1 MNFLQQNCRFGFY
14 TQGKAALCKS
24 FKCGDNDLDDFFTK
38 DAFLQSDELLCKNY
52 CFSLVDDPAQLVAV
66 FTLSNDSI
74 KKIPGSRK
82 KKVEKNIPREKI
94 YSSYPAVM
102 IGRLGISL
110 DFQSKHLGSDVLS
123 FIKAWFVDP
132 LNKTGCRF
140 LLVDSYN
147 KERNLNFYQNNEFK
161 FLFSTEEQER
171 EFRCLGPDRPLNSR
185 LMYFDLIEL
194 KRKQTGD
201 SN

>member
-1 MNFLQQNCRFGFY
+1 MSFLHDKCSFGFF
-14 TQGKAALCKS
+14 TREKADASQS
-24 FKCGDNDLDDFFTK
+24 FRCGDDDLDEFFLH
-38 DAFLQSDELLCKNY
+38 DAFLQSDELLCTNY
-52 CFSLVDDPAQLVAV
+52 CFTPDADPTAIVAA

-82 KKVEKNIPREKI
+82 KKVERNIPREKL

-110 DFQSKHLGSDVLS
+110 DFQSRHLGSDVLS

-147 KERNLNFYQNNEFK
+147 KERNLAFYERNGFNY
-161 FLFSTEEQER
+161 LFSTEEQER
-171 EFRCLGPDRPLNSR
+171 EFRGIKPERPLNSR
-185 LMYFDLIEL
+185 LMYFDLIEII
-194 KRKQTGD
+194 KR
-201 SN
+201 

>member
-1 MNFLQQNCRFGFY
+1 MSFIQEKCSFGFL
-14 TQGKAALCKS
+14 TRQKADNCKP
-24 FKCGDNDLDDFFTK
+24 FHCGDDDLDEFFIQ
-38 DAFLQSDELLCKNY
+38 DAFLQSEELLCKNY
-52 CFSLVDDPAQLVAV
+52 CFVLDEAPSTIVAA

-82 KKVEKNIPREKI
+82 KKVEKNIPREKL

-102 IGRLGISL
+102 IGRLGISS
-110 DFQSKHLGSDVLS
+110 DFQGQHIGSDIIS

-147 KERNLNFYQNNEFK
+147 KENNLTFYQRNGFNY
-161 FLFSTEEQER
+161 LFSTEEQER
-171 EFRCLGPDRPLNSR
+171 EFRGIKPERPLNSR

-194 KRKQTGD
+194 VKR
-201 SN
+201 

>member
-1 MNFLQQNCRFGFY
+1 MGFLQEKCQFGFFSK
-14 TQGKAALCKS
+14 QKSAECKP
-24 FKCGDNDLDDFFTK
+24 FHCGDEDLDEFFIR

-52 CFSLVDDPAQLVAV
+52 CFTLDADSSQLVAV

-82 KKVEKNIPREKI
+82 KKIERNIPREKL

-102 IGRLGISL
+102 IGRLGIHAN
-110 DFQSKHLGSDVLS
+110 FQGQHIGSDVLS

-147 KERNLNFYQNNEFK
+147 KEQNLKFYETNGFAY
-161 FLFSTEEQER
+161 LFSSEEQER
-171 EFRCLGPDRPLNSR
+171 EFRAIQLGSPLNTR

-194 KRKQTGD
+194 VRQ
-201 SN
+201 S

>member
-1 MNFLQQNCRFGFY
+1 MGFLQEKCRFGFF
-14 TQGKAALCKS
+14 TQQKAAECKL
-24 FKCGDNDLDDFFTK
+24 FHCGDDDLDDFFRC

-52 CFSLVDDPAQLVAV
+52 CFMLDEDPSKIVAV

-82 KKVEKNIPREKI
+82 KKVEKNIPREKL

-102 IGRLGISL
+102 IGRLGINI
-110 DFQSKHLGSDVLS
+110 DFQGQHLGSDVLS

-147 KERNLNFYQNNEFK
+147 KERNLKFYEHNGFSY
-161 FLFSTEEQER
+161 LFSSEEQER
-171 EFRCLGPDRPLNSR
+171 EFRSIKPDRPLNSR

-194 KRKQTGD
+194 LKE
-201 SN
+201 

>member
-1 MNFLQQNCRFGFY
+1 MSFLQEKCSFGLF
-14 TQGKAALCKS
+14 TRQQSGECKP
-24 FKCGDNDLDDFFTK
+24 FHCGDDDLDEFFLR

-52 CFSLVDDPAQLVAV
+52 CFTLDEDPTAVVAA

-82 KKVEKNIPREKI
+82 KKVERNIPREKL

-102 IGRLGISL
+102 IGCLGIST
-110 DFQSKHLGSDVLS
+110 DFQGQHLGSDVLS

-147 KERNLNFYQNNEFK
+147 KERNLTFYERNGFNY
-161 FLFSTEEQER
+161 LFSTEEQER
-171 EFRCLGPDRPLNSR
+171 EFRGLKSDRPLNSR

-194 KRKQTGD
+194 VKVNR
-201 SN
+201 

>member
-1 MNFLQQNCRFGFY
+1 MSFLQEKCSFGFF
-14 TQGKAALCKS
+14 TRPKADNCKP
-24 FKCGDNDLDDFFTK
+24 FHCGDDDLDEFFIQ
-38 DAFLQSDELLCKNY
+38 DAFLQSEELLCKNY
-52 CFSLVDDPAQLVAV
+52 CFVLDEDPTTIVAA

-82 KKVEKNIPREKI
+82 KKVEKNIPREKL

-102 IGRLGISL
+102 IGRLGISS
-110 DFQSKHLGSDVLS
+110 DFQSRHIGSDIIS

-147 KERNLNFYQNNEFK
+147 KENNLVFYQRNGFK
-161 FLFSTEEQER
+161 YLFSTEEQER
-171 EFRCLGPDRPLNSR
+171 EFRGIKPERPLNSR
-185 LMYFDLIEL
+185 LMYYDLIEL
-194 KRKQTGD
+194 VRK
-201 SN
+201 

>member
-1 MNFLQQNCRFGFY
+1 MSFLQDKCSFGFY
-14 TQGKAALCKS
+14 THEKVDLGQPFS
-24 FKCGDNDLDDFFTK
+24 CGDEDLNEFFLE
-38 DAFLQSDELLCKNY
+38 DAFLQSDALLCKNY
-52 CFSLVDDPAQLVAV
+52 CFTLDAAPTTIVAA

-82 KKVEKNIPREKI
+82 KKVERNIPREKL

-102 IGRLGISL
+102 IGRLGINIE
-110 DFQSKHLGSDVLS
+110 FQGKHLGSEVLS

-147 KERNLNFYQNNEFK
+147 KERNLSFYERNGFH
-161 FLFSTEEQER
+161 FLFSSEEQER
-171 EFRCLGPDRPLNSR
+171 EFRNIKPEHPLNSR

-194 KRKQTGD
+194 VRAKK
-201 SN
+201 

>member
-1 MNFLQQNCRFGFY
+1 M
-14 TQGKAALCKS
+14 
-24 FKCGDNDLDDFFTK
+24 DEFFIL
-38 DAFLQSDELLCKNY
+38 DAFLQSEELLCKNY
-52 CFSLVDDPAQLVAV
+52 CFVLDEDPTTIVAA

-82 KKVEKNIPREKI
+82 KKVEKNIPREKL

-102 IGRLGISL
+102 IGRLGISS
-110 DFQSKHLGSDVLS
+110 DFQGQHIGSDINS

-147 KERNLNFYQNNEFK
+147 KENNLSFYQYNGFNY
-161 FLFSTEEQER
+161 LFSTEEQER
-171 EFRCLGPDRPLNSR
+171 EFRGIKPERPLNSR

-194 KRKQTGD
+194 VRR
-201 SN
+201 

>member
-1 MNFLQQNCRFGFY
+1 MSFLQEKCRFGFF
-14 TQGKAALCKS
+14 TREKANTGQP
-24 FKCGDNDLDDFFTK
+24 FRCGDDDLDEFFLQ

-52 CFSLVDDPAQLVAV
+52 CFTLDEDPSSIVAA

-82 KKVEKNIPREKI
+82 KKVEKNIPREKL

-102 IGRLGISL
+102 IGRLGINTA
-110 DFQSKHLGSDVLS
+110 FQGQHLGSDVLS

-147 KERNLNFYQNNEFK
+147 KERNLSFYEHNGFNY
-161 FLFSTEEQER
+161 LFSTEEQER
-171 EFRCLGPDRPLNSR
+171 NFRGIKPEKPLNSR

-194 KRKQTGD
+194 VR
-201 SN
+201 

>member
-1 MNFLQQNCRFGFY
+1 MGFLQEKCKFGFF
-14 TQGKAALCKS
+14 TQQKVAGCKS
-24 FKCGDNDLDDFFTK
+24 FHCDDDDLDDFFRC

-52 CFSLVDDPAQLVAV
+52 CFMLDEDPSKIVAV

-82 KKVEKNIPREKI
+82 KKVEKNIPREKL

-102 IGRLGISL
+102 IGRLGINI
-110 DFQSKHLGSDVLS
+110 DFQGQHLGSDVLS

-147 KERNLNFYQNNEFK
+147 KERNLKFYEHNGFSY
-161 FLFSTEEQER
+161 LFSSEEQER
-171 EFRCLGPDRPLNSR
+171 EFRSIKPDRPLNSR
-185 LMYFDLIEL
+185 LVYFDWIEL
-194 KRKQTGD
+194 L
-201 SN
+201 

>member
-1 MNFLQQNCRFGFY
+1 MGFLQEKCRFGFF
-14 TQGKAALCKS
+14 TREKTIRCKP
-24 FKCGDNDLDDFFTK
+24 FRCGDDDLDEFFLY

-52 CFSLVDDPAQLVAV
+52 CFTLDDDPTTVVAA

-82 KKVEKNIPREKI
+82 KKIEKNIPREKL

-102 IGRLGISL
+102 IGRLGICTGY
-110 DFQSKHLGSDVLS
+110 QGQHLGSDVLS

-147 KERNLNFYQNNEFK
+147 KSNNLNFYQRNGFC
-161 FLFSTEEQER
+161 FLFSSEEQER
-171 EFRCLGPDRPLNSR
+171 EFRGIKPEHPLNSR

-194 KRKQTGD
+194 VKAN
-201 SN
+201 SPVF

>member
-1 MNFLQQNCRFGFY
+1 MGFLQEKCSFGFY
-14 TQGKAALCKS
+14 TQQKADQSKP
-24 FKCGDNDLDDFFTK
+24 FHCGDDDLDEFFRC
-38 DAFLQSDELLCKNY
+38 DAFLQSDQLLCKNY
-52 CFSLVDDPAQLVAV
+52 CFTLDDDPTAIVAA

-82 KKVEKNIPREKI
+82 KKVEKNIPREKL

-102 IGRLGISL
+102 IGRLGIGT
-110 DFQSKHLGSDVLS
+110 DFQSQHPGSDVLS

-147 KERNLNFYQNNEFK
+147 KERNLAFYERNGFNY
-161 FLFSTEEQER
+161 LFSTEEQER
-171 EFRCLGPDRPLNSR
+171 EFRGIKPERPLNSR

-194 KRKQTGD
+194 IHK
-201 SN
+201 

>member
-1 MNFLQQNCRFGFY
+1 MSFLQEKCSFGFF
-14 TQGKAALCKS
+14 TRQKASEGKP
-24 FKCGDNDLDDFFTK
+24 FHCGDDDLDEFFLR

-52 CFSLVDDPAQLVAV
+52 CFTLDEDPTAVVAA

-82 KKVEKNIPREKI
+82 KKIEKNIPREKL

-102 IGRLGISL
+102 IGRLGIST
-110 DFQSKHLGSDVLS
+110 DFQSQHLGSDVLS

-147 KERNLNFYQNNEFK
+147 KERNLAFYERNGFYY
-161 FLFSTEEQER
+161 LFSTEEQER
-171 EFRCLGPDRPLNSR
+171 EFRGLKPERPLDSR

-194 KRKQTGD
+194 VRD
-201 SN
+201 NH

>member
-1 MNFLQQNCRFGFY
+1 MNFLQQKCRFGFY
-14 TQGKAALCKS
+14 TQGRVSLCKS
-24 FKCGDNDLDDFFTK
+24 FKCGDKDLDDFFTE
-38 DAFLQSDELLCKNY
+38 DAFLQSEQLLCKNY

-102 IGRLGISL
+102 IGRLGISQ
-110 DFQSKHLGSDVLS
+110 DFQSRHLGSDVLS

-147 KERNLNFYQNNEFK
+147 RERNLKFYQNNEFK

-171 EFRCLGPDRPLNSR
+171 EFRCLGHDRPLNSR

-194 KRKQTGD
+194 KRKQTGKAE
-201 SN
+201 

>member
-1 MNFLQQNCRFGFY
+1 MSFLQEKCSFGFF
-14 TQGKAALCKS
+14 TRLKAYNCKP
-24 FKCGDNDLDDFFTK
+24 FHCGDDDLDEFFIK
-38 DAFLQSDELLCKNY
+38 DAFLQSEELLCKNY
-52 CFSLVDDPAQLVAV
+52 CFVLDEDPTTIVAA

-82 KKVEKNIPREKI
+82 KKIEKNIPREKL

-102 IGRLGISL
+102 IGRLGISS
-110 DFQSKHLGSDVLS
+110 DFQGQHIGSDIIS

-147 KERNLNFYQNNEFK
+147 KENNLSFYQRNGFNY
-161 FLFSTEEQER
+161 LFSTEE
-171 EFRCLGPDRPLNSR
+171 
-185 LMYFDLIEL
+185 
-194 KRKQTGD
+194 
-201 SN
+201 

>member
-1 MNFLQQNCRFGFY
+1 MGFLQEKCSFGFF
-14 TQGKAALCKS
+14 TQQKAVECKA
-24 FKCGDNDLDDFFTK
+24 FHCGDDDLDEFFLH
-38 DAFLQSDELLCKNY
+38 DAFLQSGELLCKNY
-52 CFSLVDDPAQLVAV
+52 CFTLEDAPTVVVAA

-82 KKVEKNIPREKI
+82 KKVEKNIPREKL

-102 IGRLGISL
+102 IGRLGIST
-110 DFQSKHLGSDVLS
+110 DFQGQHLGSDVLS

-147 KERNLNFYQNNEFK
+147 SVRNLRFYERNGFNC
-161 FLFSTEEQER
+161 LFSSEEQER
-171 EFRCLGPDRPLNSR
+171 EFRGIKPDRSLDSR

-194 KRKQTGD
+194 IRK
-201 SN
+201 

>member
-38 DAFLQSDELLCKNY
+38 DAFLQSEELLCKNY
-52 CFSLVDDPAQLVAV
+52 YFSLVDDPAQLVAV

-82 KKVEKNIPREKI
+82 RKIEKNIPREKI

-102 IGRLGISL
+102 IGRLGISQN
-110 DFQSKHLGSDVLS
+110 FQSKHLGSDVLS

-147 KERNLNFYQNNEFK
+147 KERNLKFYQNNEFK

-171 EFRCLGPDRPLNSR
+171 EFRGLGPDRPLNSR

-201 SN
+201 SK

>member
-1 MNFLQQNCRFGFY
+1 MSFLKEKCSFGFF
-14 TQGKAALCKS
+14 TRQKAAACKP
-24 FKCGDNDLDDFFTK
+24 FQCGDDDLDEFFAG

-52 CFSLVDDPAQLVAV
+52 CFTLDDAPTAVVAA
-66 FTLSNDSI
+66 FTLSKDSI

-82 KKVEKNIPREKI
+82 KKVEKNIPREKL

-102 IGRLGISL
+102 IGRLGVSS

-147 KERNLNFYQNNEFK
+147 KPQNLSFYERNGFN
-161 FLFSTEEQER
+161 FLFSSEEQER
-171 EFRCLGPDRPLNSR
+171 EFRGIKPERPLNSR

-194 KRKQTGD
+194 VRK
-201 SN
+201 

>member
-1 MNFLQQNCRFGFY
+1 MSFLQDKCSFGFF
-14 TQGKAALCKS
+14 TREKANTS
-24 FKCGDNDLDDFFTK
+24 QPFRCGDDDLDEFFLH
-38 DAFLQSDELLCKNY
+38 DAFLQSDELLCKND
-52 CFSLVDDPAQLVAV
+52 CFTLDEDPTSIVAA

-82 KKVEKNIPREKI
+82 KKVERNIPREKL

-102 IGRLGISL
+102 IGRLGISTN
-110 DFQSKHLGSDVLS
+110 FQDQHLGSDVLS

-147 KERNLNFYQNNEFK
+147 KERNLAFYEHNGFNY
-161 FLFSTEEQER
+161 LFSTEEQER
-171 EFRCLGPDRPLNSR
+171 EFRGIKPERPLNSR

-194 KRKQTGD
+194 IKR
-201 SN
+201 

>member
-1 MNFLQQNCRFGFY
+1 MSFIQEKCSFGFL
-14 TQGKAALCKS
+14 TRQKADNCKP
-24 FKCGDNDLDDFFTK
+24 FHCGDDDLDEFFIQ
-38 DAFLQSDELLCKNY
+38 DAFLQSEELLCKNY
-52 CFSLVDDPAQLVAV
+52 CFVLDEDPSTIVAA

-82 KKVEKNIPREKI
+82 KKVEKNIPREKL

-102 IGRLGISL
+102 IGRLGISS
-110 DFQSKHLGSDVLS
+110 DFQGQHIGSDIIS

-147 KERNLNFYQNNEFK
+147 KENNLTFYQRNGFNY
-161 FLFSTEEQER
+161 LFSTEEQER
-171 EFRCLGPDRPLNSR
+171 EFRGIKPERPLNSR

-194 KRKQTGD
+194 VKR
-201 SN
+201 

>member
-14 TQGKAALCKS
+14 TQGRVSLCKS
-24 FKCGDNDLDDFFTK
+24 FKCGDKDLDDFFTE

-52 CFSLVDDPAQLVAV
+52 CFSLVDDPTQLVAV

-102 IGRLGISL
+102 IGRLGISR

-147 KERNLNFYQNNEFK
+147 KERNLKFYQNNEFK

-171 EFRCLGPDRPLNSR
+171 EFRCLGHDKPLNSR

-194 KRKQTGD
+194 KKKQT
-201 SN
+201 SNPE

>member
-1 MNFLQQNCRFGFY
+1 MSFIQEKCSFGFF
-14 TQGKAALCKS
+14 TRQKADNCKP
-24 FKCGDNDLDDFFTK
+24 FHCGDDDLDEFFIQ
-38 DAFLQSDELLCKNY
+38 DAFLQSEELLCKNY
-52 CFSLVDDPAQLVAV
+52 CFVLDEDPSTIVAA

-82 KKVEKNIPREKI
+82 KKVEKNIPREKL

-102 IGRLGISL
+102 IGRLGISS
-110 DFQSKHLGSDVLS
+110 DFQGQHIGSDIIS

-147 KERNLNFYQNNEFK
+147 KENNLTFYQRNGFNY
-161 FLFSTEEQER
+161 LFSTGGQER
-171 EFRCLGPDRPLNSR
+171 EFRGIKPERPLSSR

-194 KRKQTGD
+194 VKR
-201 SN
+201 